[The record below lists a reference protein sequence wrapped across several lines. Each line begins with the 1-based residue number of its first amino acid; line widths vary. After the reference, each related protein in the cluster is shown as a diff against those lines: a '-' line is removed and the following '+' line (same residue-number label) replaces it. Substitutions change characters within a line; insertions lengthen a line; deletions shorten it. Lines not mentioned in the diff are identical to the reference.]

1 MAEQT
6 ITETQFLREDPRF
19 EAIKLDLLEQ
29 ASRLNSR

>member
-19 EAIKLDLLEQ
+19 EAIKLDLLE
-29 ASRLNSR
+29 RGF